1 MDWTAKQI
9 KTKYDTERKRFQQW
23 KLLIDGY
30 PRGGFLPDGRPDV
43 SDDTWER
50 FLRQNNTP
58 SRKLNWLMTTP
69 LGDVDVY
76 RSVFSRELAVGTY
89 IAEAQDINDAQFG
102 SDEDSGPENNSDED
116 DDVVVPAPRRR
127 LTARQVQRQ
136 QTDPDITPLQGSPS
150 AVVIPQEHSTRGTSK
165 KRKGIVIG
173 ESLRAIAKALVEIN
187 PSEDNLAVAVTDL

>member
-23 KLLIDGY
+23 KLLVNGY
-30 PRGGFLPDGRPDV
+30 SGGGFLPDGRPDI

-76 RSVFSRELAVGTY
+76 RSVFSQELAVGTY
-89 IAEAQDINDAQFG
+89 VAEA
-102 SDEDSGPENNSDED
+102 
-116 DDVVVPAPRRR
+116 
-127 LTARQVQRQ
+127 
-136 QTDPDITPLQGSPS
+136 
-150 AVVIPQEHSTRGTSK
+150 
-165 KRKGIVIG
+165 
-173 ESLRAIAKALVEIN
+173 
-187 PSEDNLAVAVTDL
+187 